1 VNRKFWRSWKFRKLR
16 KNEEPRPTHWT
27 HKYEAVA
34 ADPASYPEHAPEPP
48 DEHALAE
55 FGRTHLSHVQ
65 LPHIP
70 LPGLSTLEKK
80 LVFYICDHTGA
91 PNPFHALEEL
101 TGDCVELQRV
111 ERIWEAGY
119 QDLEAQIAALRT
131 AADALTPEWE
141 GPEADRFEPALA
153 TYLDELDA
161 LAGSMRTTYECVRAV
176 RSEASVAEN
185 TIQMLINILVGSLG
199 GLLVAEFVTVGTVT
213 PVAAAQ
219 AQLELTYVA
228 KKIAFLGSK
237 LNALRSDVIKI
248 LDAIHGF
255 KRIEAM
261 RFVFDLASID

>member
-1 VNRKFWRSWKFRKLR
+1 MNWKFWRRR
-16 KNEEPRPTHWT
+16 ENRPKHWT

-34 ADPASYPEHAPEPP
+34 ADPASFPEHAPAPV

-55 FGRTHLSHVQ
+55 FGRTHLSHIQ
-65 LPHIP
+65 LPHVPIV
-70 LPGLSTLEKK
+70 GVSTLEKK
-80 LVFYICDHTGA
+80 LVFYICDRTGA
-91 PNPFHALEEL
+91 PNPFRALEEL

-119 QDLEAQIAALRT
+119 KDLEAKIAELRT
-131 AADALTPEWE
+131 AADALMPAWE
-141 GPEADRFEPALA
+141 GPEADRFEPALKV
-153 TYLDELDA
+153 YLDELDA
-161 LAGSMRTTYECVRAV
+161 LAGSIRTTCECVRAV
-176 RSEASVAEN
+176 RSEASLAEN

-199 GLLVAEFVTVGTVT
+199 GLLVAEFLTVGTVT

-228 KKIAFLGSK
+228 KKIAFLGGK

-248 LDAIHGF
+248 LDAVHGF

-261 RFVFDLASID
+261 RFVFDLAAID